1 MSKTVLKTKIDIGDF
16 VRGCTLLGTGGGGLA
31 ENGLESLISEFESG
45 KEICW
50 VDVED
55 IPDDALTVCPFLMGS
70 IAPHTPELIREMES
84 YGMNEKTARYTEKER
99 IARSIEELAQ
109 YVGKKFD
116 AVVPLELGGAST
128 PGCIGAGLAVGLPA
142 VDGDYTG
149 RAIPEIPQTTP
160 YLHGF
165 PLWPLAVV
173 DEFGDTS
180 ILKGAMNYRVVEKMG
195 KKISEV
201 AYGLTG
207 DTGFL
212 LTGKEM
218 KQAIL
223 RGTLSRSLQ
232 LGKLIRETREAG
244 QDPVAAAVEKLEGWL
259 LIKGTVT
266 KKETEDREGYYWGT
280 HTVTGDGDYI
290 GDTVKVWFKN
300 ENHICWKNDRI
311 VATSPDSIII
321 LDAATG
327 EPCTNPKLSEG
338 RNVAVIGIKAID
350 VFRSE
355 KGIGI
360 LGPRYFGFDIDY
372 VPIEELNEL

>member
-1 MSKTVLKTKIDIGDF
+1 MAKTVLKTKADVEDF

-31 ENGLESLISEFESG
+31 ENGLQSLLSELETG
-45 KEICW
+45 KEVGW

-55 IPDDALTVCPFLMGS
+55 ISDDALTVCPFLMGS
-70 IAPHTPELIREMES
+70 IAPHTPELIKEMDS
-84 YGMNEKTARYTEKER
+84 YGMNDKTSLYTEKER
-99 IARSIEELAQ
+99 IANSIKELAQ
-109 YVGKKFD
+109 YTGKKID

-128 PGCIGAGLAVGLPA
+128 PGCIGAGLSIGLPA

-160 YLHGF
+160 YLHGY

-173 DEFGDTS
+173 DEFGNTS
-180 ILKGAMNYRVVEKMG
+180 IIKDSMNYRVVEKIG

-218 KQAIL
+218 KKAIL

-232 LGKLIRETREAG
+232 IGRLIRETRESG
-244 QDPVAAAVEKLEGWL
+244 KDPVAAVVKELEGWL

-266 KKETEDREGYYWGT
+266 KKETEDKQGYYWGV
-280 HTVTGDGDYI
+280 HTVTGEGEYA
-290 GDTVKVWFKN
+290 GDTIKVWFKN
-300 ENHICWKNDRI
+300 ENHVCWKNDRV

-321 LDAATG
+321 IDSETG
-327 EPCTNPKLSEG
+327 EPCTNPKLLEG
-338 RNVAVIGIKAID
+338 RKVAVIGIKAID

-355 KGIGI
+355 KGVGI
-360 LGPRYFGFDIDY
+360 LGPKYFGFDFDY
-372 VPIEELNEL
+372 VPIEKLIK